1 METKFEEHSE
11 TDGRQTEQ
19 LEVGE
24 SHLPNKDSMKFKS
37 PWEGLLAQVM
47 FNSAAQV
54 NPDATSSPQ
63 SISFLHT
70 QIGLNA
76 DWR

>member
-37 PWEGLLAQVM
+37 P
-47 FNSAAQV
+47 
-54 NPDATSSPQ
+54 
-63 SISFLHT
+63 
-70 QIGLNA
+70 
-76 DWR
+76 